1 MYEKIN
7 YKLVGVF
14 VTIFTF
20 VAIYFGFWLAKSGM
34 GKNSYNFYYSYFS
47 ESVDGLNK
55 DSIVKLNGVDVGR
68 VVGIYVDNRYLP
80 KVKVKIAIAKNIK
93 ITDEMS
99 AILKSQGITGLRYIN
114 IETITKKGNIIIPN
128 REKSIIKTKE
138 SMLASISQSGS
149 QTLANL
155 AKLSLKIDKVL
166 SNKNVQNFSK
176 ILENTDKLTS
186 NAIILEKSLNRLL
199 GGNDSNKSSIKN
211 FVAVIKDLNK
221 SISQTLTEYNKL
233 AKNGNITLK
242 TLNTKL
248 PTLLRNVNSAAK
260 RLSATSKL
268 LNRTIKRGDYNL
280 KRILRP
286 AVVNVQELSIKYKE
300 LANEL
305 ESLTNN
311 PVGSIFNPKNPPKGP
326 GE

>member
-34 GKNSYNFYYSYFS
+34 GKDNYNFYYSYFS

-55 DSIVKLNGVDVGR
+55 DSVVKLNGVNVGR
-68 VVGIYVDNRYLP
+68 VLGIYVDNRYLP
-80 KVKVKIAIAKNIK
+80 KVKVKIAIAKNIN
-93 ITDEMS
+93 ITDEMF
-99 AILKSQGITGLRYIN
+99 AVLKSQGLTGLRYIN
-114 IETITKKGNIIIPN
+114 IETSSKKGNIIIPN

-138 SMLASISQSGS
+138 SMLANISQSGS
-149 QTLANL
+149 QALKNL
-155 AKLSLKIDKVL
+155 VKFSQKVDKVL
-166 SNKNVQNFSK
+166 SDENIQNFSK
-176 ILENTDKLTS
+176 ILNNTSKLTL
-186 NAIILEKSLNRLL
+186 NAIALENKLNRLL
-199 GGNDSNKSSIKN
+199 GDGNSTKSSIKS
-211 FVAVIKDLNK
+211 FVNIAQDLNK
-221 SISQTLTEYNKL
+221 SISRTLAEYNKL

-242 TLNTKL
+242 TLNAKL
-248 PTLLRNVNSAAK
+248 PTLISNVNNAAK
-260 RLSATSKL
+260 KLSMTSKI

-286 AVVNVQELSIKYKE
+286 AVINVQELSIKYKE

-305 ESLTNN
+305 EALTNN
-311 PVGSIFNPKNPPKGP
+311 PVGSILNPKNPPKGP

>member
-20 VAIYFGFWLAKSGM
+20 IAIYFGFWLAKSGM
-34 GKNSYNFYYSYFS
+34 GKDNYNFYYSYFS

-55 DSIVKLNGVDVGR
+55 DSVVKLNGVDVGR

-93 ITDEMS
+93 ITDEMF
-99 AILKSQGITGLRYIN
+99 AILKSQGLTGLRYIN
-114 IETITKKGNIIIPN
+114 IETNSKKGKVVIPN
-128 REKSIIKTKE
+128 KEESIIKTKE

-149 QTLANL
+149 KTLENL
-155 AKLSLKIDKVL
+155 AKLSLKIDRVF
-166 SNKNVQNFSK
+166 SDKNIQNFSK

-186 NAIILEKSLNRLL
+186 NAIVLENNLNKLL
-199 GGNDSNKSSIKN
+199 GGADNNKSSIKS
-211 FVAVIKDLNK
+211 FIAVIRDLNK
-221 SISQTLTEYNKL
+221 SISHTLTEYNKL
-233 AKNGNITLK
+233 AKNGNLTLK
-242 TLNTKL
+242 TLNAKL
-248 PTLLRNVNSAAK
+248 PKLLTNVNSAAK

-286 AVVNVQELSIKYKE
+286 AVINVQELSIKYKE

-305 ESLTNN
+305 EALTNN